1 MAVRQPPRRSAWF
14 TVHRWLGIG
23 LGLWFAL
30 VGLTGSLLVY
40 DEALDAWLNPQLLR
54 ARSAGIL
61 PAEAIVARAGELGF
75 GAVERIRFPLAAGE
89 VYRLQLRATTRR
101 VGAERIEALFDPGSG
116 ALLGTRGAD
125 ALGVS
130 PPLLMRTLYE
140 FHRNVLLGPTGSN
153 IVGVAGLLLL
163 ASSVTGIVLGWPR
176 KRAAWRRLVW
186 INRRASATRQVFDLH
201 RSAGALFAVLL
212 LLATLTGAT
221 LVYLNYVRDLVDL
234 VSPVKSFPTVPWRAA
249 PLDAER
255 SLPDAI
261 AGVRAAFPQHA
272 LVELRTP
279 TGQLTGYEF
288 FLKRPGDVHRLG
300 DTILWVHPLTGEILV
315 ERSGRTRTAGEAF
328 MHWLYPLHSGSAL
341 GTPGLV
347 AMCLTGLL
355 PLLLV
360 STGMWVWLRKR
371 RGERIS
377 RERRE
382 QRDVAA
388 GAMTALSFREKRGIS
403 SPTTE

>member
-1 MAVRQPPRRSAWF
+1 MAVRQAPRRSAWF

-125 ALGVS
+125 ALGVT

-163 ASSVTGIVLGWPR
+163 TSSVTGIVLGWPR

-201 RSAGALFAVLL
+201 RSAGAIFAVLL

-249 PLDAER
+249 PLHAER

-261 AGVRAAFPQHA
+261 ARVRAAFPQHA

-288 FLKRPGDVHRLG
+288 FLKQPGDVHRLG
-300 DTILWVHPLTGEILV
+300 DTILWVHPLTGEVLV
-315 ERSGRTRTAGEAF
+315 ERSGRTRTAGETF

-347 AMCLTGLL
+347 AMCVTGLL

-382 QRDVAA
+382 QRGVAA
-388 GAMTALSFREKRGIS
+388 GAMSTVSFREKRGIS
-403 SPTTE
+403 APTTE

>member
-1 MAVRQPPRRSAWF
+1 MRLSA
-14 TVHRWLGIG
+14 
-23 LGLWFAL
+23 
-30 VGLTGSLLVY
+30 
-40 DEALDAWLNPQLLR
+40 D
-54 ARSAGIL
+54 
-61 PAEAIVARAGELGF
+61 AIVERAADLGF
-75 GAVERIRFPLAAGE
+75 GAVERIRFPLASGE
-89 VYRLQLRATTRR
+89 VYRLQLRATQRR

-125 ALGVS
+125 SLGLG

-153 IVGVAGLLLL
+153 IVGIAGLLLL

-186 INRRASATRQVFDLH
+186 INRRANATRQVFDLH

-221 LVYLNYVRDLVDL
+221 LVYLNYVRDLVNV

-261 AGVRAAFPQHA
+261 ARVRAAFPQHA

-288 FLKRPGDVHRLG
+288 FLKQPGDIHRLG
-300 DTILWVHPLTGEILV
+300 DTILWVHPVSGEILV
-315 ERSGRTRTAGEAF
+315 ERSGRTRTGGETF
-328 MHWLYPLHSGSAL
+328 MHWLYPLHSGSAF

-360 STGMWVWLRKR
+360 STGLWVWLRKR
-371 RGERIS
+371 RGERIG

-382 QRDVAA
+382 RGHGTVGAPRRAMVRGTRERA
-388 GAMTALSFREKRGIS
+388 GRNGRP
-403 SPTTE
+403 PTSEPARPPERAFARPRARASAERQIECTVFAHAQNTTWPSRARNCMLV